1 MNEWTCGW
9 FNVSA
14 ERQKGEKRCQKSS
27 PDFWFQLRGYLL
39 CCDLSLSCVWLFATP
54 WTVAHQAPL
63 SMECSRQEQWSGLGC
78 HAFFQEIKPGSPAL
92 QADSLPPEA
101 TSTFPPVSVNKLSLG
116 HQQLQPS
123 KMVSWCNERELGK
136 WKLGGSSESGNTGY
150 WPHVRLQEK
159 VNSDSK
165 LELFLWLPF
174 FFLLLLL

>member
-63 SMECSRQEQWSGLGC
+63 SMG
-78 HAFFQEIKPGSPAL
+78 IL
-92 QADSLPPEA
+92 QARMMEWVAMPSFRESPQPRDQTQVSCTEGRFFTVWAIRGRPRILEWVVFPSSGDLPDLVMLFHSF
-101 TSTFPPVSVNKLSLG
+101 TSGWPVFPAPLVKEIVFNPL
-116 HQQLQPS
+116 
-123 KMVSWCNERELGK
+123 
-136 WKLGGSSESGNTGY
+136 Y
-150 WPHVRLQEK
+150 IIVR
-159 VNSDSK
+159 
-165 LELFLWLPF
+165 PY
-174 FFLLLLL
+174 